1 MAFGTATNLLNLK
14 SFFLE
19 ISEFRQRV
27 FDNTDEA
34 FFSSFVNF
42 EGRQNERVL
51 EIGCGI
57 GTDGARFAENGAV
70 YTGIDVSS
78 RAIEIAQTRF
88 KLFDLP
94 GALMVLDGTSDL
106 YPLGRFDLVYSCGV
120 IHHWPNLHKFISNI
134 HNVLVPDGEFIFMVY
149 ASPSWDYAMSQSGH
163 AQYEAQSGVPMV
175 EVFTKEEIVDFL
187 GDAFEIT
194 NIVQCGCFMYNVEQY
209 RKKELVLEPW
219 FAAMPEEMRQAV
231 HSNLGKY
238 FYVKAKKV

>member
-1 MAFGTATNLLNLK
+1 MNKNLEQEIYEYWQRQPCGIWHSNESPESK
-14 SFFLE
+14 EFFLE

-106 YPLGRFDLVYSCGV
+106 YPLGRFDLVYSYGITGTPTLFFTDGSRFPGAV
-120 IHHWPNLHKFISNI
+120 QITDIEKKFSS
-134 HNVLVPDGEFIFMVY
+134 L
-149 ASPSWDYAMSQSGH
+149 
-163 AQYEAQSGVPMV
+163 
-175 EVFTKEEIVDFL
+175 K
-187 GDAFEIT
+187 
-194 NIVQCGCFMYNVEQY
+194 
-209 RKKELVLEPW
+209 
-219 FAAMPEEMRQAV
+219 
-231 HSNLGKY
+231 
-238 FYVKAKKV
+238 